1 MNTATHYIVCLTNQI
16 IQNENNLIIFYYNL
30 VIMYRQ
36 ILAGDLAF
44 LPLSAYVYDPT
55 YIGPQY
61 KIVRMSIHRTLPVRK
76 GKTQGVK
83 I

>member
-1 MNTATHYIVCLTNQI
+1 
-16 IQNENNLIIFYYNL
+16 
-30 VIMYRQ
+30 MYCQ

-61 KIVRMSIHRTLPVRK
+61 KKVHMSIHRTLPVRK

-83 I
+83 IWAWQTEKQYKYIIKISKQY